1 MMEDL
6 ILILRQNLENIYNT
20 QREMLVLMRDMA
32 AILEKA
38 EGNSDVR

>member
-32 AILEKA
+32 VMLERRN
-38 EGNSDVR
+38 EE

>member
-6 ILILRQNLENIYNT
+6 ILVLRQNLENIYKT

-32 AILEKA
+32 AILENA